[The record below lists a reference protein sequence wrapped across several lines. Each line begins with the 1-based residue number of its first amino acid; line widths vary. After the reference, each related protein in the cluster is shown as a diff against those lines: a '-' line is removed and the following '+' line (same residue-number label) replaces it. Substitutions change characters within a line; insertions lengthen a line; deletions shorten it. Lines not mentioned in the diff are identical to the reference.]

1 MKLFFCL
8 CGLLVGASVCSIS
21 AAADSEDRQAVPPEW
36 VQMRTQEHVLAEIN
50 QVEGFNMP
58 VHIFFLKC
66 TEMGRPDMNLM
77 EPGNEML
84 LRCSIWVQ
92 MKGVW
97 RCMLGV
103 CFKSPQGDLDYKAS
117 YADGMLCLKA
127 EGFLSKKGAD
137 IAAWIES
144 EEALLALDDIIRM
157 RLEEKEDNPAS
168 KEEDRLIPEE
178 KLQLGNRVHRNT
190 GEVFS
195 KN

>member
-21 AAADSEDRQAVPPEW
+21 AAADSGDRKAVPPEW

-50 QVEGFNMP
+50 RLEGFDMP

-66 TEMGRPDMNLM
+66 TQTGCHDLNPM
-77 EPGNEML
+77 EPGNDML
-84 LRCSIWVQ
+84 VRCSIWVQ

-97 RCMLGV
+97 LYVLAV

-117 YADGMLCLKA
+117 YSDGMLCLKA
-127 EGFLSKKGAD
+127 EGSLSKKGAD

-144 EEALLALDDIIRM
+144 EEALLTLDNIIRM
-157 RLEEKEDNPAS
+157 RLEEKGDNPAS
-168 KEEDRLIPEE
+168 QEEEYLIPEE
-178 KLQLGNRVHRNT
+178 KL
-190 GEVFS
+190 
-195 KN
+195 

>member
-1 MKLFFCL
+1 
-8 CGLLVGASVCSIS
+8 
-21 AAADSEDRQAVPPEW
+21 
-36 VQMRTQEHVLAEIN
+36 
-50 QVEGFNMP
+50 
-58 VHIFFLKC
+58 
-66 TEMGRPDMNLM
+66 
-77 EPGNEML
+77 
-84 LRCSIWVQ
+84 
-92 MKGVW
+92 
-97 RCMLGV
+97 MLGV

-157 RLEEKEDNPAS
+157 RLEEKGDNPAS